1 MLAMNLKMFEDRCA
15 RADRGRVQLGEM
27 SPAVLAA
34 PHSGRRLDTYSIWPG
49 MCRKVKGKWQY
60 KRDEEFK
67 ANGN

>member
-1 MLAMNLKMFEDRCA
+1 
-15 RADRGRVQLGEM
+15 M

-60 KRDEEFK
+60 KRDEESES
-67 ANGN
+67 